1 MKPWEKFQ
9 QEQPSAKPWEK
20 FAPQVTSQPSLID
33 VATGPATVGDWAR
46 GRVEEAKEVVS
57 PEFWKGVAGDVTKPL
72 PPITTENI
80 AKLTNPSQAA
90 VEGMSGAVLG
100 TMPVT
105 ALPSAARSFLFK
117 PAAKAT
123 GAATKMALEGAGKAG
138 YSVPRSNIK
147 QNFLTNLG
155 ERFGGKQAI
164 EAAAQAKNQPV
175 TNKLAAKALGL
186 SDDIPI
192 TVDVLKAIREEAGKA
207 YEAVRNVGVLSAD
220 DTYRA
225 GLKKIKTE
233 FSGASKDFPELAS
246 KEVAKLS
253 DALNKKVISSEG
265 AIEMIK
271 NLRDAARSSFGPTA
285 SAKDKLL
292 GKAQRKAADA
302 LEDLIERNIEP
313 KLGKNMLDAYRK
325 ARQTIAKT
333 YTVEGALVGENVSA
347 QKLARIAKKTPV
359 SGELKQI
366 AQFAESF
373 PRLSRVEMGAP
384 ASGGLFEPLVYGMS
398 GAAATGGPGAAA
410 AAIPII
416 GKPIAR
422 HLMTTIPKTSVAR
435 TPSSLESFLAQR
447 GFLGSA
453 SAASE
458 IQSMKE
464 LEKLL
469 SGKR

>member
-46 GRVEEAKEVVS
+46 GRVEAAKEVVS
-57 PEFWKGVAGDVTKPL
+57 PEFWKGVASDVTKPL
-72 PPITTENI
+72 PPITPENI

-117 PAAKAT
+117 PAPKAT

-147 QNFLTNLG
+147 QNLLTNIG
-155 ERFGGKQAI
+155 ERAGGKQAI

-207 YEAVRNVGVLSAD
+207 YEAVKNVGALSSD

-225 GLKKIKTE
+225 GLRKIKTE

-246 KEVAKLS
+246 KDVAKLADS
-253 DALNKKVISSEG
+253 LNKKVISSEG
-265 AIEMIK
+265 AVEMIK
-271 NLRDAARSSFGPTA
+271 NLREAAQSSFA
-285 SAKDKLL
+285 RNDKLL
-292 GKAQRKAADA
+292 GKAQRKAADI

-313 KLGKNMLDAYRK
+313 KLGKQMLDAYRN
-325 ARQTIAKT
+325 ARKTIAKT

-347 QKLARIAKKTPV
+347 QKLARIAKKKPV

-373 PRLSRVEMGAP
+373 PRLSRVDLGAP
-384 ASGGLFEPLVYGMS
+384 PSGGLLEPLLYGIT
-398 GAAATGGPGAAA
+398 GAATTGGPGAAA

-422 HLMTTIPKTSVAR
+422 HLMTTIPKTSVVR

-464 LEKLL
+464 LEKLI